1 VDTIGNMAVYAPGTS
16 PLIRLTPLSLAD
28 IPSHPDLPLSESKLV
43 KVKDDIAQPDLLPF
57 ITTCLRDGLAFLS
70 KSQIEKEFKKNSTK
84 KAEGSLADVDI
95 LTRSFSKSFLTQNVP
110 WSPTLPTSEPT
121 GPPSRRA
128 SKATTNS
135 TTDNTAQLT
144 VPPPTTRGRSSSSAS
159 ARQGPISR
167 ARPTTL
173 QDEHWFTRRSIHQ
186 CISSKLTPGTASWE
200 QFVFGLLKNH
210 SANEQEFTPNL
221 FDARKVVD
229 WDGQVRKLTEEG
241 SLRREGWD
249 DVSIGI
255 MEMCHGL
262 PGSLAPRCFPVLVV
276 GGRLLPQ
283 HQQQQQNG
291 GSSAAAG
298 AGFEPDPRWESGE
311 KQKFVVVT
319 VPVQLGTAVK
329 KAFYSNFRNLKEG
342 KTEQEKANVVFGLY
356 AAVETCTLRD
366 RVGGEEEEVE
376 WIMSTASDAS
386 GNLPMWMQ
394 KMSMPGMLPKDV
406 SYFMKWI
413 KDVDEERVEEV
424 VANTA

>member
-1 VDTIGNMAVYAPGTS
+1 MVEYAPGTS
-16 PLIRLTPLSLAD
+16 PLIRLTPLLLSE
-28 IPSHPDLPLSESKLV
+28 IPSHPDLPLSESRQA
-43 KVKDDIAQPDLLPF
+43 KVKEDIIQPDLLPF

-70 KSQIEKEFKKNSTK
+70 KSQLEKEFKKNSTK

-95 LTRSFSKSFLTQNVP
+95 LTRSFNKSFLSQNVH
-110 WSPTLPTSEPT
+110 WSPTLPSSEPT

-135 TTDNTAQLT
+135 TNDTNQLA
-144 VPPPTTRGRSSSSAS
+144 VPPPTTRGRSSSNAS
-159 ARQGPISR
+159 SREGPVSR
-167 ARPTTL
+167 PRPTTL
-173 QDEHWFTRRSIHQ
+173 HDEHWFTRRSIHE
-186 CISSKLTPGTASWE
+186 CISGKLTPGTASWE

-221 FDARKVVD
+221 FDARKVID
-229 WDGQVRKLTEEG
+229 WDGQVRKLAEEG
-241 SLRREGWD
+241 SLRREGWE
-249 DVSIGI
+249 DVSVSI

-276 GGRLLPQ
+276 GGKLLPQ
-283 HQQQQQNG
+283 QQSG
-291 GSSAAAG
+291 GSSAAG
-298 AGFEPDPRWESGE
+298 RGSDCWESGE

-329 KAFYSNFRNLKEG
+329 KAFYSSFRNLKEG
-342 KTEQEKANVVFGLY
+342 KTEQEKSSVVLGLY

-366 RVGGEEEEVE
+366 RVGGKEGDEEVE
-376 WIMSTASDAS
+376 WTMSTASDAS

-424 VANTA
+424 LANGA